1 MKTITKGSGSRVGFM
16 LVDEKNNFLVEN
28 AWMDDFAG
36 WFAWQYYINDSNV
49 ELMATVIGISLE
61 GVLVIWGERFIRYQE
76 KESKGGRAEN
86 WLLGV

>member
-1 MKTITKGSGSRVGFM
+1 MKKTIFENAFV
-16 LVDEKNNFLVEN
+16 LVEN

-61 GVLVIWGERFIRYQE
+61 GVLVIWGERFFRYQE
-76 KESKGGRAEN
+76 KESKGGRAKN